1 VNFPKRFPS
10 IQQLAPVYA
19 VIVVVI
25 YSWSLLHF
33 FWQLPSWMYFS
44 TVGEIAVFYSYTI
57 FFNFI
62 ESILVLIPLILFSI
76 ILPSKWFF
84 ARFISMG
91 TLLTLFGLGY
101 MMYFTSK
108 LNVDTFPLELV
119 YQTPLIAIIILA
131 IVFLIDRLGF
141 LNKAIEELANRF
153 TVFLYISIP
162 VSLLSLLTI
171 LIRNIF

>member
-1 VNFPKRFPS
+1 MNFIKRFPS
-10 IQQLAPVYA
+10 IQQLAPVYS
-19 VIVVVI
+19 VVVVII

-33 FWQLPSWMYFS
+33 FWQLPSWLYFS
-44 TVGEIAVFYSYTI
+44 TVGEIAVFYSYTL

-62 ESILVLIPLILFSI
+62 ESILVLMPLVLLSI

-84 ARFISMG
+84 DRFVSIS
-91 TLLTLFGLGY
+91 TLLVLFGLGY

-108 LNVDTFPLELV
+108 LNVDTFPLGLV
-119 YQTPLIAIIILA
+119 YQTPLIALIIFVV
-131 IVFLIDRLGF
+131 VFLIDKLGF
-141 LNKAIEELANRF
+141 LNKIIEGLANRF

-162 VSLLSLLTI
+162 VSLISILTV